1 MLPVLRGD
9 SDSLL
14 QIMPLPLGRDSYGC
28 QGNGLCAG
36 SAPVTTHTTV
46 HVHRC
51 KYMLVVNVNSLCKHG
66 SIFKVIKQKVSFNCL
81 KLKLKMI
88 QMTCYA

>member
-14 QIMPLPLGRDSYGC
+14 QIMPLLLGRDSYGC

-36 SAPVTTHTTV
+36 SAPVTKHTT
-46 HVHRC
+46 VHRC
-51 KYMLVVNVNSLCKHG
+51 KYMLVVNVYSLCKHG
-66 SIFKVIKQKVSFNCL
+66 SS
-81 KLKLKMI
+81 M
-88 QMTCYA
+88 